1 MSGARGTGFGAH
13 QRYVSGTSRL
23 HCAPP
28 ECKVAATVLF
38 VVAVVSA
45 PREAFWAYGCFA
57 GLLTGLV
64 VVSGVPFRLIGRRL
78 AIDVPFV
85 AFAVLL
91 PFVGRGERVEVLG
104 ASLSVAGLWA
114 AWNILVKGTL
124 GVAATT
130 LLATTTSVPE
140 LLCGLDRLRVP
151 RAFTAIAGFMVRY
164 AEVITGEVRR
174 MRIARLSRGY
184 DARWV
189 WQGRAVAASAGTL
202 FIRAFERGE
211 RIHVAML
218 SRGFTGELPRA
229 AHDQATRRDWAL
241 ASLVPVLAAA
251 AAVAAQVAA

>member
-1 MSGARGTGFGAH
+1 MG
-13 QRYVSGTSRL
+13 RL
-23 HCAPP
+23 EH
-28 ECKVAATVLF
+28 
-38 VVAVVSA
+38 
-45 PREAFWAYGCFA
+45 
-57 GLLTGLV
+57 
-64 VVSGVPFRLIGRRL
+64 
-78 AIDVPFV
+78 
-85 AFAVLL
+85 
-91 PFVGRGERVEVLG
+91 
-104 ASLSVAGLWA
+104 
-114 AWNILVKGTL
+114 LVKGTL

-211 RIHVAML
+211 RIPWPCCPGA
-218 SRGFTGELPRA
+218 SPA
-229 AHDQATRRDWAL
+229 SCRRPGPGHAPGLGL
-241 ASLVPVLAAA
+241 ASLVPVVAAA